1 LKAVFS
7 DWRGGKKVF
16 KPGFQICHGKRRL
29 SFPVGKFEI
38 RLSRLARRKE
48 SLQGRF
54 SNLPP
59 QKKTFVSGGKFEIR
73 LSRLTRRKESFQAR
87 LSNLPRQKKTFVSHG
102 KFEIRLCRLARRKE
116 SLQARFSNLPWQKK
130 TSFSRGKFETLI
142 SRFSRGKVSLQ
153 TVKLSY
159 QIRKRPVPNAF
170 IFFLRIFRLVATNRG
185 ARTVLLVEAAER
197 PGDPGFDS
205 RRRLTNDEE
214 RR

>member
-7 DWRGGKKVF
+7 DLRGGKKVF

-73 LSRLTRRKESFQAR
+73 LSRLTRRKESFQPGCQICHDKRR
-87 LSNLPRQKKTFVSHG
+87 LSFPMASLKSVFV
-102 KFEIRLCRLARRKE
+102 
-116 SLQARFSNLPWQKK
+116 
-130 TSFSRGKFETLI
+130 
-142 SRFSRGKVSLQ
+142 
-153 TVKLSY
+153 
-159 QIRKRPVPNAF
+159 
-170 IFFLRIFRLVATNRG
+170 
-185 ARTVLLVEAAER
+185 
-197 PGDPGFDS
+197 D
-205 RRRLTNDEE
+205 
-214 RR
+214 